1 MNQIKDDI
9 EKAIMKARERA
20 NDDGESVGPEGDN
33 LDGKV
38 ISGPFMF
45 IRKFIKI
52 SIWMLIMEAVIHF
65 PSQQVFDREQ
75 ADFKMQLN
83 CNQTA
88 CIILT
93 FF

>member
-33 LDGKV
+33 LDGNVICGPVKV
-38 ISGPFMF
+38 

-52 SIWMLIMEAVIHF
+52 SI
-65 PSQQVFDREQ
+65 
-75 ADFKMQLN
+75 
-83 CNQTA
+83 
-88 CIILT
+88 
-93 FF
+93 